1 MGNACCS
8 QLVRRI
14 VQEMRKTWR
23 FLSSGQLPHFGI
35 PLCVLVA
42 GSIAAGCAPA
52 SAQPRQ
58 VVSEP
63 VETLRNA
70 INIAKQQNN
79 SGPEV
84 GGLWLR
90 LAFEYENR
98 LEYDAAEDAFT
109 HALGLL
115 RTPAAQRPYAEALG
129 GLGAL
134 YFEAGRSADA
144 DKPLRKALAIFE
156 STHDPLNVAR
166 LHVILAMNLLS
177 EQRLREAEA
186 ESAEGIRVLNSLAD
200 LEARQKVAAYLTHS
214 CALCHMGQCSAAL
227 EDVHRAM
234 ELAQANLPAASVDMM
249 AVWLIRGYDEWKSG
263 SLDAATQST
272 LQAMKTVQSL
282 INLPRPS
289 FVYAQLTVLRQY
301 DAILK
306 AAHHKPEAKQVEAEI
321 GQLESEQPHMCRNC
335 TVNAAALSNGL
346 LHP

>member
-1 MGNACCS
+1 MRNACCS
-8 QLVRRI
+8 QLVRGI
-14 VQEMRKTWR
+14 VQKMRKTRR
-23 FLSSGQLPHFGI
+23 FLSSGQLP
-35 PLCVLVA
+35 LCMLLA
-42 GSIAAGCAPA
+42 GSFAAGCTAN
-52 SAQPRQ
+52 AQAGHA
-58 VVSEP
+58 VSDP
-63 VETLRNA
+63 VQTLRDA
-70 INIAKQQNN
+70 IKIAEGNN
-79 SGPEV
+79 NGPAV

-90 LAFEYENR
+90 LAFQYENR

-115 RTPAAQRPYAEALG
+115 RTPATQGPYAEALG

-156 STHDPLNVAR
+156 STHDPFDAAR

-177 EQRLREAEA
+177 EQRVREAEA

-234 ELAQANLPAASVDMM
+234 KLAQANLPAASVDMM

-263 SLDAATQST
+263 SLDAAAQST
-272 LQAMKTVQSL
+272 MQALKTVQSL
-282 INLPRPS
+282 NNLPRPA
-289 FVYAQLTVLRQY
+289 FVNAQLAVLRQY
-301 DAILK
+301 DSILK
-306 AAHHKPEAKQVEAEI
+306 AGHHKPEAKQVEGQI
-321 GQLESEQPHMCRNC
+321 GHLESEQPRLCRNC
-335 TVNAAALSNGL
+335 TVNAVALSNGYL
-346 LHP
+346 RP